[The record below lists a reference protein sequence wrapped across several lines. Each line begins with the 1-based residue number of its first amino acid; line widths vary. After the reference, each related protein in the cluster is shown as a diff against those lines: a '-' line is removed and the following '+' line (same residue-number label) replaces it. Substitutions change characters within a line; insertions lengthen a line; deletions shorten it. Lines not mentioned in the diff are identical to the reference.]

1 MAFAGIIIGQL
12 CTACSCLA
20 DQYADTFSAFF
31 SALGWI
37 SDKVGRKVSEHD
49 SIQYKS

>member
-20 DQYADTFSAFF
+20 DQYADTFSAF
-31 SALGWI
+31 GWI